1 MSQAM
6 PAWELAIEVGD
17 MFFTVFFVLDVLI
30 RICILRLDFWR
41 VCANYVDLAV
51 SITSLVEVTILYAVD
66 LPVHPV
72 LFRLLRL
79 GKPGQSVW
87 WPVNISVMLA
97 ASNVSFW
104 ATLL

>member
-1 MSQAM
+1 MSQAT
-6 PAWELAIEVGD
+6 PSWELAIEVGD

-30 RICILRLDFWR
+30 RICILRLEFFR

-79 GKPGQSVW
+79 GK
-87 WPVNISVMLA
+87 LA
-97 ASNVSFW
+97 RAIRMVARENFSHASS
-104 ATLL
+104 